1 MVLSNQITK
10 VPFLTFFNCKSV
22 AEINIP
28 ESVTSLGDSVFS
40 YCNNLLTLHLS
51 DNITIIGWDILYNC
65 ASLQNVNIPSSLTV
79 IPSEMFMV
87 VLP

>member
-10 VPFLTFFNCKSV
+10 VPFETFFNCKSLT
-22 AEINIP
+22 EINIP

-40 YCNNLLTLHLS
+40 YCNNLITLHLS
-51 DNITIIGWDILYNC
+51 DNITSIGWDILYNYI
-65 ASLQNVNIPSSLTV
+65 SLQNVNIPSSLTV
-79 IPSEMFMV
+79 IPSEMFML

>member
-1 MVLSNQITK
+1 MRFI
-10 VPFLTFFNCKSV
+10 
-22 AEINIP
+22 
-28 ESVTSLGDSVFS
+28 
-40 YCNNLLTLHLS
+40 TLHLS
-51 DNITIIGWDILYNC
+51 DNIISIGWDILYNC